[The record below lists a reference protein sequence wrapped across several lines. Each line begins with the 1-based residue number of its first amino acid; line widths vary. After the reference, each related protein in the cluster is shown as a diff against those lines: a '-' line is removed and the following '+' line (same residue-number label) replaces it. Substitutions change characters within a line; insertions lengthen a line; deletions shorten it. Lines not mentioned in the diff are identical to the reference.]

1 MSKVKTLKVSRT
13 RNLEYKKKKK
23 YNFGK
28 NIRVGLKSVF
38 LNRLKKY
45 FLKFIFENCSL
56 MFYKTKVCL

>member
-13 RNLEYKKKKK
+13 RNLKKKKKKK

-38 LNRLKKY
+38 FKQL
-45 FLKFIFENCSL
+45 
-56 MFYKTKVCL
+56 